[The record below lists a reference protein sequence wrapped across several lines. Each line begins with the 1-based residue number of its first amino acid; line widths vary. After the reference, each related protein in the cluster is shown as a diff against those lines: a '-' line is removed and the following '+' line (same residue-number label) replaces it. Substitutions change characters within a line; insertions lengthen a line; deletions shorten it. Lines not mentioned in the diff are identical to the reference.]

1 MLLVS
6 FVSYVD
12 RGTLALLAPTILAET
27 KLNNVQYSWM
37 IAGFSIAYTLG
48 NPLWGRVLDR
58 VGIFAGMLV
67 AVALWSAASAAHAL
81 AGGLGGFVVA
91 RVLLGVGEGATFPG
105 GLGTASQTLPPD
117 RRARGIAVA
126 YSGGSLGAIATA
138 LVITP
143 IALRWGWRGA
153 FVATGMMGGLWL
165 VIWTLVGRRIP
176 PPAPA
181 DPRLWAFM
189 AAYALGAMP
198 LALILYA
205 APIYLHQR
213 FGLTQAQLGR
223 WLWAPPVGWEIGY
236 FVWGW
241 VTDRIHRADGDGRHG
256 GAGAQRALFAAL
268 ALGSL
273 PLLLVPSLGRFELVL
288 AQLCAAM
295 FVAAGFVIAS
305 LAYATRAFGIG
316 HAGYIAGLG
325 AGSWSALV
333 ALVMPLIGR
342 WLDAHAYAHAFQLV
356 ALAPLAAVTL
366 WTALDGAARTPR
378 R

>member
-1 MLLVS
+1 
-6 FVSYVD
+6 
-12 RGTLALLAPTILAET
+12 
-27 KLNNVQYSWM
+27 
-37 IAGFSIAYTLG
+37 
-48 NPLWGRVLDR
+48 
-58 VGIFAGMLV
+58 
-67 AVALWSAASAAHAL
+67 
-81 AGGLGGFVVA
+81 
-91 RVLLGVGEGATFPG
+91 
-105 GLGTASQTLPPD
+105 
-117 RRARGIAVA
+117 
-126 YSGGSLGAIATA
+126 
-138 LVITP
+138 
-143 IALRWGWRGA
+143 
-153 FVATGMMGGLWL
+153 
-165 VIWTLVGRRIP
+165 
-176 PPAPA
+176 
-181 DPRLWAFM
+181 M

-241 VTDRIHRADGDGRHG
+241 VTDRLGRIDRHG
-256 GAGAQRALFAAL
+256 QAQRALFVAL

-273 PLLLVPSLGRFELVL
+273 PLLLVPSLGQFGLVL
-288 AQLCAAM
+288 VQLCVAM

-305 LAYATRAFGIG
+305 LSYATRAFGIG

-342 WLDAHAYAHAFQLV
+342 WLDAHAYAHAFWLV

-366 WTALDGAARTPR
+366 WAALDGAARPR
-378 R
+378 PQ